1 MTKGK
6 HFKSRFIQPGL
17 AGYPGQFGNALIKKE
32 NLDRFVHTLRNK
44 PVTINHRDKITEEDK
59 KGEVFN
65 VWFNPDDGWYW
76 CDGIITDDEAIN
88 LINNGWS
95 VSCAYDFT
103 KADNSGGTE
112 NNIPYDIEFLDGE
125 FNHLALVDNPRYE
138 GANIVFNSKVVNFN
152 PNHDE
157 EGKFCESDNVAIKYK
172 QYNDLEN
179 DYLEFIENEPEDYK
193 FNNKE
198 EIFKDLGIDENNPL
212 LIETPIEDIK
222 VTTKSID
229 HIAGGGGDGH
239 PPDKTRYKSINK
251 MLETLKK
258 PMFVNE
264 IDGKKVYFKIF
275 KNNTDSKKD
284 MVIIKQDNEVYTNF
298 PVDRSSWFFKNLKQ
312 GKTIY
317 DIKNKRRKSDIST
330 AHVNNIIPH
339 FRKDLNPNMNIHEVN
354 NDKWITI
361 KPNGEDN
368 KGKHLLVKDGET
380 PKEAIERTY
389 KKNENQEEKN
399 NDFDI
404 KKHLEEVRKNH
415 KNFSD
420 ETSDYL
426 NDLKTND
433 KTAYKEVMA
442 LVKKYFTTVKYL
454 DKKGLLGK
462 KEEID
467 RIPDYLNSD
476 LKYTPEG
483 EKLREFAKKHGK
495 TYGNLIKTIYEL
507 QKKKSQAQNS
517 LTDTILNAIAELIIG
532 E

>member
-1 MTKGK
+1 MPQLQFSKVNNAIITLTDTDDLTKGK

-44 PVTINHRDKITEEDK
+44 PVTINHKDKITEEDK

-76 CDGIITDDEAIN
+76 CDGIIFDDEAIN

-138 GANIVFNSKVVNFN
+138 GANIVFNSKV
-152 PNHDE
+152 
-157 EGKFCESDNVAIKYK
+157 
-172 QYNDLEN
+172 
-179 DYLEFIENEPEDYK
+179 ENE
-193 FNNKE
+193 
-198 EIFKDLGIDENNPL
+198 
-212 LIETPIEDIK
+212 
-222 VTTKSID
+222 
-229 HIAGGGGDGH
+229 
-239 PPDKTRYKSINK
+239 
-251 MLETLKK
+251 
-258 PMFVNE
+258 
-264 IDGKKVYFKIF
+264 
-275 KNNTDSKKD
+275 
-284 MVIIKQDNEVYTNF
+284 
-298 PVDRSSWFFKNLKQ
+298 
-312 GKTIY
+312 
-317 DIKNKRRKSDIST
+317 
-330 AHVNNIIPH
+330 
-339 FRKDLNPNMNIHEVN
+339 
-354 NDKWITI
+354 DKWITI
-361 KPNGEDN
+361 KPNGEDA
-368 KGKHLLVKDGET
+368 KGKHLLLKDGET

-517 LTDTILNAIAELIIG
+517 LTDTILNAIAEIIIG
-532 E
+532 D